1 MGGSYHSGTTGPLG
15 AARTPSAGFLADDF
29 PARFRIALGKPSSC
43 KNTHSSKV
51 ASIDC
56 MQLAKGIA
64 GASQVPSGVLD
75 RIVAHADG
83 VPLFLEE
90 LTKTVLQTRA
100 ISGQTRRHAAECA
113 RARNPSGCVDGPPRS
128 SRAVEGGCANWGAY
142 WSQVLL
148 QNAHCAG
155 AKGRGGRCSPSAHLL
170 AVGLIR
176 SDGSPPDAVYTFR
189 HALLQDVAVAS
200 LLRSRRVLHIR
211 IALTLESEFPQIA
224 LAEPE
229 LIAWHY
235 SSAGLVEPAV
245 DWLLSAAKREMQRSG
260 NIEAIDHLRK
270 GLELLNTLP
279 DNPERDRRELDLQTH
294 LGAALT
300 AAKGFA
306 APEVRDATCVRD
318 RFAST

>member
-1 MGGSYHSGTTGPLG
+1 M
-15 AARTPSAGFLADDF
+15 AR
-29 PARFRIALGKPSSC
+29 
-43 KNTHSSKV
+43 
-51 ASIDC
+51 
-56 MQLAKGIA
+56 
-64 GASQVPSGVLD
+64 LD
-75 RIVAHADG
+75 RLGRWKEVAQIGALIG
-83 VPLFLEE
+83 PRFSFKMLTALVPREE
-90 LTKTVLQTRA
+90 EVAVALQ
-100 ISGQTRRHAAECA
+100 
-113 RARNPSGCVDGPPRS
+113 
-128 SRAVEGGCANWGAY
+128 
-142 WSQVLL
+142 
-148 QNAHCAG
+148 
-155 AKGRGGRCSPSAHLL
+155 HLL

-200 LLRSRRVLHIR
+200 LLRSRRESLHIR

-306 APEVRDATCVRD
+306 APEVRDAYVRARSLCAHLED
-318 RFAST
+318 PSQIFPVLRGLWVYHLVRAEWRQAQDVPNKCLSLASGRTTSAISWRATELWE